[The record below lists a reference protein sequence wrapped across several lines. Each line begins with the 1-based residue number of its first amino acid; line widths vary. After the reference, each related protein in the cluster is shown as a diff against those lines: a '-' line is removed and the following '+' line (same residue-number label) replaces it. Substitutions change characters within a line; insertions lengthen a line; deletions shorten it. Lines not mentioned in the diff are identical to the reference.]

1 MREEGFTLLEIL
13 IAITI
18 SGVLLLAVYMFMDQG
33 LLTWEKTVDSSQWEQ
48 NYRILDRYLQ
58 DDLHNLFYSDLYKGN
73 IFEGTNQSA
82 SWLVKKGDTIKEIN
96 YRVDY
101 YSFTLVREEKNHQ
114 ASSYPFFQNEP
125 EEQASTSTA
134 DLLAFFREMDIF
146 RIDFDYFDSRIGS
159 WTYLWSL
166 EEKGYLPTLFRITIT
181 REDGSMTNIIS
192 DIYIGQEY
200 ERGVSIYE

>member
-1 MREEGFTLLEIL
+1 M
-13 IAITI
+13 IAA
-18 SGVLLLAVYMFMDQG
+18 SG
-33 LLTWEKTVDSSQWEQ
+33 SRI
-48 NYRILDRYLQ
+48 RILDRYLQ
-58 DDLHNLFYSDLYKGN
+58 DDLHNLFYSVLYKGN

-134 DLLAFFREMDIF
+134 DPLAFFREMDIF